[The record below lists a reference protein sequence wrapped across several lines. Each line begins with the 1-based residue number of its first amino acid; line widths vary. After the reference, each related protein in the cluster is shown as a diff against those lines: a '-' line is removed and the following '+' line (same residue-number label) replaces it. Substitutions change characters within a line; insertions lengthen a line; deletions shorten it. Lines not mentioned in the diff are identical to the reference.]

1 MSDHIL
7 IADDDPYICQA
18 LIRSLTLEGFVA
30 KSVSNGESAIQE
42 VENNNPRILILD
54 INMPKINGIEVIKY
68 LRSIDIDIPICV
80 LSARD
85 EVSDR
90 VKGLESGAD
99 DYLAKPL
106 VRAEVVARLNALLRR
121 TAHRDSQVDYQFGAY
136 RIDPKRKQLLLE
148 GEVLPLTQREFDL
161 AFYLFQHQDTL
172 VRRDQALAAVW
183 GQSAEL
189 TTRTVDN
196 HVSRLRRKLRTEQTH
211 WRLTAVYQQ
220 GYRLESPGHNVT
232 PYTHD

>member
-99 DYLAKPL
+99 DYLIKPFAFEEL
-106 VRAEVVARLNALLRR
+106 LARINSLLRR
-121 TAHRDSQVDYQFGAY
+121 KHSPSNQRIEISGLI
-136 RIDPKRKQLLLE
+136 IDPQTRTVSYFDKNLD
-148 GEVLPLTQREFDL
+148 LTKKEFDL
-161 AFYLFQHQDTL
+161 LHVLALNKNIVLT
-172 VRRDQALAAVW
+172 RDQLLDQVW
-183 GQSAEL
+183 GYNFEVNTNVVDVFIGYL
-189 TTRTVDN
+189 RKKLEIHNNPRMVETVRG
-196 HVSRLRRKLRTEQTH
+196 VGFVLKT
-211 WRLTAVYQQ
+211 
-220 GYRLESPGHNVT
+220 
-232 PYTHD
+232 